1 MDAEASPAA
10 TGNRPALCSRIQLGI
25 VLTLALVLSAVGL
38 CATVV
43 LLSDV
48 PWVITGEY
56 RGVLLVLSSAT
67 AVSLLAVWRLVFV
80 DVVLPAKRLE
90 KSTLLWLD
98 SSATQAPVHHLR
110 QELEAT
116 QKCAQQL
123 IEQRTQ
129 LLQRVETADQL
140 AVNLMDK
147 TRQVAIAATQSRD
160 AVAQV
165 ADGSAVQ
172 SSELRESSAALGQ
185 STEAIADVTRSTIEA
200 TESSRDMMGRIEAG
214 ITQIDQMLRAV
225 TTLAGSS
232 AEVSRM
238 ADSIT
243 QIAETTN
250 ILSLNAAIEAA
261 RAGENGRGFAVVA
274 EEVGKL
280 AQSTRDLS
288 EKITGQARLSAEQA
302 RDGSHV
308 ADGVHQSMRR
318 ISQAVAENDKLVS
331 AIASAME
338 EQQAV
343 IASLNERLDRVTK
356 IGTAN
361 ATAAEELAATMVDLS
376 RLAAEARSLVEGF
389 QRSAQAA

>member
-1 MDAEASPAA
+1 MHAESSLVDP
-10 TGNRPALCSRIQLGI
+10 GNRPTLCSRIQLGLA
-25 VLTLALVLSAVGL
+25 LTLVLVLLAVGL
-38 CATVV
+38 CAATVI
-43 LLSDV
+43 LSDA

-56 RGVLLVLSSAT
+56 RWALLFLVSASAAALGV
-67 AVSLLAVWRLVFV
+67 VWRLLVV
-80 DVVLPAKRLE
+80 DVMHPAERLA

-98 SSATQAPVHHLR
+98 STATQTPVHDLR
-110 QELEAT
+110 KELEST
-116 QKCAQQL
+116 QRHARQM
-123 IEQRTQ
+123 IEQRAQ
-129 LLQRVETADQL
+129 LLQRVGTADQL
-140 AVNLMDK
+140 AVDLMDK

-165 ADGSAVQ
+165 ADGSSLQ
-172 SSELRESSAALGQ
+172 SGELKESSAALGQ

-200 TESSRDMMGRIEAG
+200 TQASREMMGRIDAG
-214 ITQIDQMLRAV
+214 IAQIDQMLRAV

-288 EKITGQARLSAEQA
+288 EKITGQARVSADQA
-302 RDGSHV
+302 RDGSQV

-318 ISQAVAENDKLVS
+318 ISQAVAQNDKLVS

-343 IASLNERLDRVTK
+343 IARLNERLDRVTK

-389 QRSAQAA
+389 QRSARAA